1 MTRTVWSEEMVNS
14 IKPELVAPLVC
25 ALCSETPPTSGQLY
39 EAGSGAF
46 MAYRW
51 QRARGVDFEH
61 EKGVPEVEEVAKVRP
76 TPYLSLSVNPPSV
89 VADYSAGL
97 QPNH

>member
-1 MTRTVWSEEMVNS
+1 MTRTIWTEEMVDA
-14 IKPELVAPLVC
+14 IKPELVAPLVA
-25 ALCSETPPTSGQLY
+25 ALCCETPPPATGQLY

-61 EKGVPEVEEVAKVRP
+61 EKGVPEVEDVAKVCP
-76 TPYLSLSVNPPSV
+76 LSDWIGFGRSNV
-89 VADYSAGL
+89 GC
-97 QPNH
+97 